1 MAMKKENAVELISSE
16 IAPIKNQWFV
26 DTYMDIC
33 IVDMQ
38 EVQVSLINMLY
49 MILFIHVLDRLI
61 EMVKKKYSEMMARI
75 RSL

>member
-1 MAMKKENAVELISSE
+1 
-16 IAPIKNQWFV
+16 
-26 DTYMDIC
+26 
-33 IVDMQ
+33 
-38 EVQVSLINMLY
+38 MLY

>member
-1 MAMKKENAVELISSE
+1 
-16 IAPIKNQWFV
+16 
-26 DTYMDIC
+26 MDIC
-33 IVDMQ
+33 IVDMY
-38 EVQVSLINMLY
+38 EVQVGLINMLY